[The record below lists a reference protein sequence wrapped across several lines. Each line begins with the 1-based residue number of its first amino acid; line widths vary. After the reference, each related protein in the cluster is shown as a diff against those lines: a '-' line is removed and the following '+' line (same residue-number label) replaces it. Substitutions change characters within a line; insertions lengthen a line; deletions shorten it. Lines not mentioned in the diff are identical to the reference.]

1 MIKKKKLAIYVFILL
16 SIIFFYKFLS
26 TNIGKEQVKFIQQ
39 IKYLVPENIKD
50 FVKKKIFVFKYN
62 KNLENQIKFQSQRVD
77 GMYEELEGI
86 FDYAYSFKF
95 KKTSSNEINLNNSKL
110 KISKFTLDLLTY
122 NGPRAYLQYYDEK
135 LFLITGTGK
144 ILFTPEENI
153 TNENLLFYK
162 IDSNILEISNK
173 DNQELIQVKD
183 FLIDGN
189 KIYVSYLNKKKEN
202 CYENKIIQGELSN
215 KLIEFKLFFSTKECK
230 KYATPSV
237 GGNLSGYKNN
247 QILITIGDY
256 YCYERE
262 QLDFCEKNLPQS
274 ENSYLGKII
283 AINKENKK
291 TKIMSIGHRNSQGLF
306 YDQNKNV
313 IWSTDHGPEGGDEI
327 NIIIKPD
334 QSYKNF
340 GWPISSYGKH
350 YEGPGLKKKYEIAP
364 LNNSHDAFGFEE
376 PLKYFTPAIGISQII
391 KLENFLHD
399 EKIEIFVGG
408 LGFDLDEGD
417 LSLHNFVLN
426 NKLEILEH
434 NIIPIYDRVRDIE
447 YIPTQNKIILFL
459 ESSGSIAILELI

>member
-1 MIKKKKLAIYVFILL
+1 M
-16 SIIFFYKFLS
+16 
-26 TNIGKEQVKFIQQ
+26 
-39 IKYLVPENIKD
+39 
-50 FVKKKIFVFKYN
+50 
-62 KNLENQIKFQSQRVD
+62 
-77 GMYEELEGI
+77 
-86 FDYAYSFKF
+86 
-95 KKTSSNEINLNNSKL
+95 
-110 KISKFTLDLLTY
+110 
-122 NGPRAYLQYYDEK
+122 
-135 LFLITGTGK
+135 
-144 ILFTPEENI
+144 
-153 TNENLLFYK
+153 LFYK

-350 YEGPGLKKKYEIAP
+350 YE
-364 LNNSHDAFGFEE
+364 
-376 PLKYFTPAIGISQII
+376 
-391 KLENFLHD
+391 
-399 EKIEIFVGG
+399 V
-408 LGFDLDEGD
+408 LD
-417 LSLHNFVLN
+417 
-426 NKLEILEH
+426 
-434 NIIPIYDRVRDIE
+434 
-447 YIPTQNKIILFL
+447 
-459 ESSGSIAILELI
+459 